1 MYGIA
6 FMQKGMI
13 FCRSLSDVDVELKT
27 VEKRRRA
34 NEKVVEVEEY
44 NKRNPVRR
52 IVDPSSMMVDITIIL
67 LSLYQL
73 YRRKFPAEDEEDIQ
87 DLGTL
92 GTCLN
97 IAHIMK
103 LLIYDTYFTY
113 MFKNIVFVFQIFEE
127 MCGAVS

>member
-1 MYGIA
+1 M
-6 FMQKGMI
+6 KKWWRL
-13 FCRSLSDVDVELKT
+13 RSTTKEILCGGSS
-27 VEKRRRA
+27 
-34 NEKVVEVEEY
+34 
-44 NKRNPVRR
+44 NPVWR